1 MRFSVKNGQLLKHR
15 ITVLCIEGVDRS
27 TFFNL
32 AYFVVT
38 MCDPDHHQE
47 IDLQAPTSGHI
58 QSPDYPSPSP
68 KAGAKTCTVK
78 LLVYNPAS
86 VLFIVD
92 GASLSPERMEAI
104 GRFRFPR

>member
-1 MRFSVKNGQLLKHR
+1 
-15 ITVLCIEGVDRS
+15 
-27 TFFNL
+27 
-32 AYFVVT
+32 

-47 IDLQAPTSGHI
+47 KDLQAHTSGHI
-58 QSPDYPSPSP
+58 RSPDYPSPSP
-68 KAGAKTCTVK
+68 KAGAETCTVK

-104 GRFRFPR
+104 YHVHIMARF